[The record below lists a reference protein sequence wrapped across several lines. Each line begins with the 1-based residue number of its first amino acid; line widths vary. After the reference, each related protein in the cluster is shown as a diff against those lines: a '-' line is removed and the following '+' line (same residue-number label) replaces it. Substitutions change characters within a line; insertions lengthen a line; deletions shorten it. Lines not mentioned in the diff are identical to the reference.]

1 MSVLKTNVIFALVC
15 LAVCVQLS
23 SGKTKR
29 VVCYHASWS
38 WQRLGDGKFEVENI
52 DPNLCT
58 HLIYAFVGLNA
69 DGTIK
74 VLDKRMDVENGNFK
88 KFNALKQRNP
98 KLITIVA
105 IGGWEESAT
114 FSPVVSDPKLR
125 ATLVTSAVKF
135 MQTYGFNGFD
145 LDWEFPA
152 QRGGKKS
159 DKENFSK
166 LLKELRAAFDKHGF
180 LLSAA
185 VNGVGSS
192 VDTSFEVPVLNKYL
206 DMINVM
212 SYDYHGTWD
221 ENKVTGHHSGLYPSA
236 VDVTAAAKQL
246 NVDASIRGWIQR
258 GADPQKIN
266 LGVPFYGRS
275 FTLTNP
281 SNPALGAPISGP
293 GKPGPY
299 QKDSG
304 SLGYDEIVKL
314 QKDGSWTYVWDNKQK
329 VPHAYKDNQWVGYDD
344 PRSLEGKVKYA
355 KTKNLGGIM
364 IWNIATDDFHGV
376 SGRKFPLLTAI
387 NKAML

>member
-1 MSVLKTNVIFALVC
+1 MCEVITCQNNYILE
-15 LAVCVQLS
+15 
-23 SGKTKR
+23 R

-38 WQRLGDGKFEVENI
+38 VGRLGDGKFGVENI

-58 HLIYAFVGLNA
+58 HIIYSFVGLNA

-74 VLDKRMDVENGNFK
+74 IVDKKLDVDNNNFK
-88 KFNALKQRNP
+88 KFTALKQKNP

-105 IGGWEESAT
+105 IGGWEESGQ
-114 FSPVVSDPKLR
+114 FSHVVSDPKLR

-145 LDWEFPA
+145 LDWEFPG
-152 QRGGKKS
+152 QRGGAKT
-159 DKENFSK
+159 DKQNFSK
-166 LLKELRAAFDKHGF
+166 LIKELRAAFDKHGF

-185 VNGVGSS
+185 VNGVGWS
-192 VDTSFEVPVLNKYL
+192 VDVSFEVPVLNKYL

-212 SYDYHGTWD
+212 SYDYHGPWD
-221 ENKVTGHHSGLYPSA
+221 VNKVTGHHAGLYPSA
-236 VDVTAAAKQL
+236 IDVAHGETQL

-258 GADPQKIN
+258 GADPQKLN

-275 FTLTNP
+275 FTLSNP
-281 SNPALGAPISGP
+281 SNAALGAPISGP

-299 QKDSG
+299 SKDSG

-314 QKDGSWTYVWDNKQK
+314 QKQGGWTYVWDDKQK
-329 VPHAYKDNQWVGYDD
+329 VPHAYKGDQWVGYDD

-387 NKAML
+387 NKAIM

>member
-1 MSVLKTNVIFALVC
+1 MKKVGANIPSRKPE
-15 LAVCVQLS
+15 
-23 SGKTKR
+23 R

-38 WQRLGDGKFEVENI
+38 WQRLGNGKFEVENI

-58 HLIYAFVGLNA
+58 HLIYAFVGLNP

-74 VLDKRMDVENGNFK
+74 VLDKRMDVDNNNFK

-98 KLITIVA
+98 KLVTIVA

-135 MQTYGFNGFD
+135 MQTYGFNG
-145 LDWEFPA
+145 
-152 QRGGKKS
+152 
-159 DKENFSK
+159 
-166 LLKELRAAFDKHGF
+166 
-180 LLSAA
+180 
-185 VNGVGSS
+185 
-192 VDTSFEVPVLNKYL
+192 YL

-212 SYDYHGTWD
+212 SYDYHGPWD
-221 ENKVTGHHSGLYPSA
+221 VNKVTGHHSGLYPSA
-236 VDVTAAAKQL
+236 VDVTEAAKQL
-246 NVDASIRGWIQR
+246 NVR
-258 GADPQKIN
+258 GADPQKLN

-299 QKDSG
+299 NKDSG
-304 SLGYDEIVKL
+304 SLGYDEILKI
-314 QKDGSWTYVWDNKQK
+314 QKDGSWTYVWDDKQK
-329 VPHAYKDNQWVGYDD
+329 VPHAYKGNQW
-344 PRSLEGKVKYA
+344 VKYA

-376 SGRKFPLLTAI
+376 SGKKFPLLTAI

>member
-304 SLGYDEIVKL
+304 SLGYDEASSIVDL
-314 QKDGSWTYVWDNKQK
+314 Q
-329 VPHAYKDNQWVGYDD
+329 
-344 PRSLEGKVKYA
+344 SLQSKMHLCYSRLLSFRRMAPGLTCGITNRKYHMH
-355 KTKNLGGIM
+355 TK
-364 IWNIATDDFHGV
+364 
-376 SGRKFPLLTAI
+376 
-387 NKAML
+387 

>member
-1 MSVLKTNVIFALVC
+1 MSVLKINVIFALVC
-15 LAVCVQLS
+15 LAVCVRLS
-23 SGKTKR
+23 FGKTKR

-38 WQRLGDGKFEVENI
+38 WQLQGEGKFGVENI

-58 HLIYAFVGLNA
+58 HLIYSFVGLNP

-74 VLDKRMDVENGNFK
+74 VLDKRNDVDNK
-88 KFNALKQRNP
+88 
-98 KLITIVA
+98 
-105 IGGWEESAT
+105 ESQADHY
-114 FSPVVSDPKLR
+114 SGHRRMGRISNILPVVSDPKLR
-125 ATLVTSAVKF
+125 ANLVTSAVKF
-135 MQTYGFNGFD
+135 LQTYGFNGFD

-166 LLKELRAAFDKHGF
+166 LVKELRAAFDKHGF

-212 SYDYHGTWD
+212 SYDYHGPWD
-221 ENKVTGHHSGLYPSA
+221 VNKVTGHHSGLYPSA
-236 VDVTAAAKQL
+236 VDTTEAAKQL

-275 FTLTNP
+275 FTLSNP

-299 QKDSG
+299 NKGSG

-314 QKDGSWTYVWDNKQK
+314 QKDGSWTIVWDDKQK
-329 VPHAYKDNQWVGYDD
+329 VPHAYKGNQWVGYDD

-355 KTKNLGGIM
+355 KKKNLGGIM

-376 SGRKFPLLTAI
+376 SGLKFPLLTAI